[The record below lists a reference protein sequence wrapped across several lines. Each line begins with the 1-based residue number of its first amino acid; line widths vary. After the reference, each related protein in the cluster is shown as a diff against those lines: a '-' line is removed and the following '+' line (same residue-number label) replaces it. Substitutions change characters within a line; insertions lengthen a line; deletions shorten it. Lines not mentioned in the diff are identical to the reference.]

1 MSRQI
6 QCTCIMSHLCTCS
19 NFIVCD
25 WIVILLLPTGD
36 AATGCSRYEAG
47 VRWACRTAAR
57 IVLLSV
63 HADHILYVHTPH
75 PHHPGS
81 KSQKERPWSIS
92 SMHEGR
98 QEGCSSRVHK
108 AARTVGICQRKRS
121 QCVRHQHSH
130 RITGHRVH
138 TVADTDSIT
147 CVDKLIV
154 SNYVWQYQLHVI
166 SVHAY
171 LINTGMY
178 YVVRMYTHWVI
189 LFRAILQATDHVF
202 QLETTAIYR

>member
-6 QCTCIMSHLCTCS
+6 QWTRIMSHLLCTCS
-19 NFIVCD
+19 DFIVFD

-47 VRWACRTAAR
+47 VRWACRTAVR

-63 HADHILYVHTPH
+63 HADHTLYVHTPH

-92 SMHEGR
+92 SKCEGR

-108 AARTVGICQRKRS
+108 AARTVGRCQRKRS
-121 QCVRHQHSH
+121 QCVCHQHSH

-154 SNYVWQYQLHVI
+154 SNLRVAVSITCNQCTCILDRCTTVLQQMYIHIQYKRTRTYIMYVC
-166 SVHAY
+166 
-171 LINTGMY
+171 
-178 YVVRMYTHWVI
+178 
-189 LFRAILQATDHVF
+189 
-202 QLETTAIYR
+202 IY